1 MTEKEGTPP
10 VNKAEKE
17 RRERRQRMLAREQ
30 GHPSAT
36 PVPGTSGDVGLR
48 TPQPVQRSRPAGA
61 PPATPG
67 GDGPAAQ
74 TQSNLRSL
82 TPLLKQR
89 QRRRGVAIGVAVL
102 VIALAITVFTGAMSA
117 SIALLADSVD
127 SFTLYLQRGDAGWP
141 VDTGISEPLQ
151 IEELAGGFVELGAED
166 VVVYSAYGS
175 RVRTF
180 QPGYARPVLAVGGT
194 RFAVY
199 NRAGGELRVCSRTRD
214 LFTRTF
220 EDGILL
226 CAMSPNNTLAVVTE
240 AGGYTAQ
247 LQIFDPSFRQSYRW
261 QLTQSEGTPIAVEF
275 APDNRRFAA
284 GTLAARDGQLACSV
298 YFMDTAEETLGPVY
312 TATQGSML
320 LQLDWQSDDRAVAVF
335 DTYIAVLDPRT
346 ATETARYDF
355 GGATLQSAA
364 PGVRQTALL
373 LNIRGGNSLV
383 TFDANL
389 TPLAEIPARQ
399 AFGVTATETEV
410 YLLCPNAVECY
421 RYDGV
426 QSWARQDLDAHP
438 LAVLD
443 AAQTLVFTGTTAEV
457 LTPPEGAA

>member
-1 MTEKEGTPP
+1 M
-10 VNKAEKE
+10 NKAEKE

-30 GHPSAT
+30 GRPSAA
-36 PVPGTSGDVGLR
+36 PVPGTSDDVGLR
-48 TPQPVQRSRPAGA
+48 TPQPVRRSRQPAASDTEAGA
-61 PPATPG
+61 
-67 GDGPAAQ
+67 GDAARA
-74 TQSNLRSL
+74 QSNLRSL

-89 QRRRGVAIGVAVL
+89 QHRRNMAVGVAVL
-102 VIALAITVFTGAMSA
+102 VIALVIALLTGAMSA
-117 SIALLADSVD
+117 SIALLADSMD
-127 SFTLYLQRGDAGWP
+127 SFSLYLQRGNAGWP

-151 IEELAGGFVELGAED
+151 VEELAGGFVELGAED

-175 RVRTF
+175 RVRAF

-220 EDGILL
+220 EEGILL
-226 CAMSPNNTLAVVTE
+226 CAMSANNTLAVVTE
-240 AGGYTAQ
+240 SGSYTAQ
-247 LQIFDPSFRQSYRW
+247 LQIFDPSFRQRYRW
-261 QLTQSEGTPIAVEF
+261 QLTQNEGTPIAVGF

-320 LQLDWQSDDRAVAVF
+320 LQLDWQSDDRVVAVF

-346 ATETARYDF
+346 AAETARYDF

-383 TFDANL
+383 TFDEDL

-426 QSWARQDLDAHP
+426 QKWARQDLSGHP

-457 LTPPEGAA
+457 LAPPEGAA

>member
-36 PVPGTSGDVGLR
+36 PVPGTSGDVGLC

-426 QSWARQDLDAHP
+426 QSWARQDLAAHP

-443 AAQTLVFTGTTAEV
+443 AAETLVFTGTTAEV
-457 LTPPEGAA
+457 LAPPEGAA